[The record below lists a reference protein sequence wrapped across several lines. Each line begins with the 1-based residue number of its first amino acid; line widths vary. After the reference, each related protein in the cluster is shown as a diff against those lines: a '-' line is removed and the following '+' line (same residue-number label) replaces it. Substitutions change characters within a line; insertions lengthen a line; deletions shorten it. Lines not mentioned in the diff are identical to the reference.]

1 MSLSTAIRMSLV
13 KNIYDSLGIYMKKMK
28 YCLVALCCCLS
39 FNAMADRSSVKGDS
53 SYTPSPGQ
61 AGKDVIWL
69 PTGTELVSLML
80 KTANVTNQDLVYDLG
95 AGDGKIAIAAAK
107 EFGAKAVGIEFN
119 PDMAAYAQRNAIQSG
134 VGQLVKIIHGD
145 IFVED
150 FSQATVVTL
159 YLLPD
164 LNMQLRPT
172 ILKMKPGTRVVSH
185 AFSMGDWEA
194 DKEMDLD
201 GKAYYWVVPAD
212 VAGEWSLEGNE
223 VKKVTLTLAQRFQ
236 RIGGNIKIGDQ
247 SQPILNPHLEGK
259 QLRFSYIDLNKNYI
273 TVKGDINGSEFKGEY
288 KNSYS
293 QGPVLGKRR

>member
-1 MSLSTAIRMSLV
+1 
-13 KNIYDSLGIYMKKMK
+13 MKKVK
-28 YCLVALCCCLS
+28 YWFVALCCSISLT
-39 FNAMADRSSVKGDS
+39 ALADKSSVKGDS

-80 KTANVTNQDLVYDLG
+80 KTANVTSKDLVYDLG

-119 PDMAAYAQRNAIQSG
+119 PDMAAFAQRNAIKSG
-134 VGQLVKIIHGD
+134 VGHLVNIIRGD

-194 DKEMDLD
+194 DKEIEADA
-201 GKAYYWVVPAD
+201 KAYYWVVPAN
-212 VAGEWSLEGNE
+212 VAGEWLLDGIELKNA
-223 VKKVTLTLAQRFQ
+223 TLTLAQRFQ
-236 RIGGNIKIGDQ
+236 KIGGNIKIGNK
-247 SQPILNPHLEGK
+247 SQPILNSHLEGK
-259 QLRFSYIDLNKNYI
+259 YLRFSYLDLNNNLI
-273 TVKGDINGSEFKGEY
+273 TVRGEVNGSEFKGED
-288 KNSYS
+288 KGGYS
-293 QGPVLGKRR
+293 QGLVLGKRR

>member
-1 MSLSTAIRMSLV
+1 VEI
-13 KNIYDSLGIYMKKMK
+13 GMKKVK
-28 YCLVALCCCLS
+28 YWLVALCCSLS
-39 FNAMADRSSVKGDS
+39 LTALADKSSVKGDS

-80 KTANVTNQDLVYDLG
+80 KTANVTSKDLVYDLG

-119 PDMAAYAQRNAIQSG
+119 PDMAAFAQRNAIKSG
-134 VGQLVKIIHGD
+134 VGHLVNIIRGD

-194 DKEMDLD
+194 DKEIEADA
-201 GKAYYWVVPAD
+201 KAYYWVVPAN
-212 VAGEWSLEGNE
+212 VAGEWSLDGIELKNA
-223 VKKVTLTLAQRFQ
+223 TLTLAQRFQ
-236 RIGGNIKIGDQ
+236 RIGGNIKIGNK
-247 SQPILNPHLEGK
+247 SQPILNPQLEGK
-259 QLRFSYIDLNKNYI
+259 NLRFSYLDLNNNLI
-273 TVKGDINGSEFKGEY
+273 TVRAEVNGSEFKGED
-288 KNSYS
+288 KGGYS
-293 QGPVLGKRR
+293 QGLVLGKRR

>member
-1 MSLSTAIRMSLV
+1 MILIQKSFISLEI
-13 KNIYDSLGIYMKKMK
+13 GMKKVK
-28 YCLVALCCCLS
+28 YLLAALCCSISLT
-39 FNAMADRSSVKGDS
+39 ALADKSSVKVDS

-69 PTGTELVSLML
+69 PTGTELVRLML
-80 KTANVTNQDLVYDLG
+80 KTANVTSKDLVYDLG

-119 PDMAAYAQRNAIQSG
+119 PDMAAFAQRNAIQSG
-134 VGQLVKIIHGD
+134 VGHLVNIIRGD

-150 FSQATVVTL
+150 FSKATVVTL

-194 DKEMDLD
+194 DKEIEADA
-201 GKAYYWVVPAD
+201 KAYYWVVPAN
-212 VAGEWSLEGNE
+212 VAGEWSLDGIELKNA
-223 VKKVTLTLAQRFQ
+223 TLTLAQRFQ
-236 RIGGNIKIGDQ
+236 RIGGNIKIGNK
-247 SQPILNPHLEGK
+247 SQPILNPQLEGK
-259 QLRFSYIDLNKNYI
+259 NLRFSYLDLNNNLI
-273 TVKGDINGSEFKGEY
+273 TVRAEVNGSEFKGED
-288 KNSYS
+288 KGGYS
-293 QGPVLGKRR
+293 QGLVLGKRR

>member
-1 MSLSTAIRMSLV
+1 MTLIQKSF
-13 KNIYDSLGIYMKKMK
+13 IYVEIGMKKVK
-28 YCLVALCCCLS
+28 YWLVALCCSISLT
-39 FNAMADRSSVKGDS
+39 ALADKSSIKADS
-53 SYTPSPGQ
+53 SYIPSPGQ

-80 KTANVTNQDLVYDLG
+80 KTANVTSKDLVYDLG

-134 VGQLVKIIHGD
+134 VGHLVNIIRGD

-194 DKEMDLD
+194 DKEIETDA
-201 GKAYYWVVPAD
+201 KAYYWVVPAN
-212 VAGEWSLEGNE
+212 VAGEWSLDGIEFKNA
-223 VKKVTLTLAQRFQ
+223 TLTLAQRFQ
-236 RIGGNIKIGDQ
+236 KIGGNIKIGNK
-247 SQPILNPHLEGK
+247 SQPILNSHLEGK
-259 QLRFSYIDLNKNYI
+259 HLRFSYLDLNNNLI
-273 TVKGDINGSEFKGEY
+273 TVRGEVNGSEFKGED
-288 KNSYS
+288 KGGYS
-293 QGPVLGKRR
+293 QGLVLGKRR